1 MLHCEAGFKNHAFR
15 KKHCKGDPFSAH
27 KIGKQPTSVALNHA
41 PKIEDFKRYFAN
53 LPPLPNDFK
62 RVPFCL
68 AY

>member
-1 MLHCEAGFKNHAFR
+1 MESRLEDFR
-15 KKHCKGDPFSAH
+15 KKHCKGYPFNAH